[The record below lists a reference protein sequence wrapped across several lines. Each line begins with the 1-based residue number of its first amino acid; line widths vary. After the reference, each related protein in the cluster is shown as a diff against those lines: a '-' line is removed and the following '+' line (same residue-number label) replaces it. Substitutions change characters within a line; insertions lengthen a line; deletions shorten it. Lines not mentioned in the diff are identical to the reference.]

1 MLHFAAAEL
10 EEERGDADAV
20 RGIFEAL
27 VAGLVPPPAEGAAP
41 EPAALQAR
49 PVS

>member
-1 MLHFAAAEL
+1 MLHLAAAEL

-49 PVS
+49 PV

>member
-1 MLHFAAAEL
+1 MC
-10 EEERGDADAV
+10 GT
-20 RGIFEAL
+20 FEAL

-49 PVS
+49 PVRADPAMRGGGG